1 MGYGIG
7 LDVCKAWIDAHVH
20 GMERRARFPNTD
32 TGLEALRHWLAEVP
46 VRQCVLEA
54 TGGYEQQ
61 ALDRLHAAGVPMVRI
76 NPRQGRDFAKA
87 TGQLAKTDALDA
99 QILAHMAAVLEL
111 TPYRPAPAWQ
121 RRLAQYHQRRLDVQQ
136 TVQQERQRLEQL
148 TDPWLRRQTL
158 LALGRSEAML
168 KALDA
173 RIAQQVADQPGL
185 AVLGQIKGVG
195 PVLRSALATQ
205 LPELG
210 HLSGKAIAK
219 LVGVAPLA
227 CDSGNLRGARRIW
240 GGRAGLRATL
250 YMGTLTAVRYEPTLR
265 SFYQSLRDRGK
276 PAKVALV
283 ASMRKLLVI
292 LNARMRDH
300 LNASCCA

>member
-1 MGYGIG
+1 MEYGIG
-7 LDVCKAWIDAHVH
+7 LDVCKAWIDAHVY
-20 GMERRARFPNTD
+20 GMDRRTRFPNTA
-32 TGLEALRHWLAEVP
+32 TGLEALRHWLADVP

-61 ALDRLHAAGVPMVRI
+61 ALDHLHAAGVPMVRI

-99 QILAHMAAVLEL
+99 QVLAHMAAVLDL
-111 TPYRPAPAWQ
+111 TPYRPSPAWQ
-121 RRLAQYHQRRLDVQQ
+121 RRWGQYHQRRLDLQQ
-136 TVQQERQRLEQL
+136 SVQQERQRLEQL
-148 TDPWLRRQTL
+148 TDTWLRRQTL
-158 LALGRSEAML
+158 LALRRSEAML

-173 RIAQQVADQPGL
+173 RIAQQVAEQPCL

-195 PVLRSALATQ
+195 PVVRSALATQ

-210 HLSGKAIAK
+210 HVSGKAIAK

-227 CDSGNLRGARRIW
+227 CDSGNQRGTRRIW

-265 SFYQSLRDRGK
+265 SFYQSLRQRGK

-300 LNASCCA
+300 LNASQTD

>member
-61 ALDRLHAAGVPMVRI
+61 ALD
-76 NPRQGRDFAKA
+76 
-87 TGQLAKTDALDA
+87 
-99 QILAHMAAVLEL
+99 
-111 TPYRPAPAWQ
+111 
-121 RRLAQYHQRRLDVQQ
+121 
-136 TVQQERQRLEQL
+136 
-148 TDPWLRRQTL
+148 
-158 LALGRSEAML
+158 
-168 KALDA
+168 A
-173 RIAQQVADQPGL
+173 RIAQQVAEQPGL